1 MLKQY
6 LSLLLSK
13 FYSKKENEAV
23 GHQAM
28 PSGNKIDIAA
38 HPAEIDGWT
47 NFATYTTP
55 TDGYVSIRA
64 EAYKST
70 AAIQISTGS
79 EDKMPSIFT
88 AANNAG
94 EWLQT
99 VIPVSKGVSV
109 RLQGGGIKNVG
120 SYFSKTIGGGYQ
132 ALKNA
137 FLQGGVLCLL
147 SHWYSSL
154 RKNSCKV
161 RKSGLQT
168 NQQFLF
174 KILLNYL
181 LLQMEKVTH
190 LRCRTRGL
198 LTSEDTEFGLPILEG
213 STLLTLGRLRMGTYR
228 SGLTPKK
235 VKNSPTQ
242 SGNQT
247 SSLLPIFVY
256 TKSKGTIDLMF
267 GGASC

>member
-13 FYSKKENEAV
+13 FYSKQE
-23 GHQAM
+23 
-28 PSGNKIDIAA
+28 SGEVAKQSY
-38 HPAEIDGWT
+38 P
-47 NFATYTTP
+47 
-55 TDGYVSIRA
+55 
-64 EAYKST
+64 ST
-70 AAIQISTGS
+70 AATTIQLTPSDGVTNKEMSYTPPSDGYIVLRDQGLPQRSSYLISGQYAEGVARGDNILFDFLMMT
-79 EDKMPSIFT
+79 
-88 AANNAG
+88 
-94 EWLQT
+94 
-99 VIPVSKGVSV
+99 PVLKGVPVTIRYCGKESV
-109 RLQGGGIKNVG
+109 AQFIMKFGGGVRKIIRL
-120 SYFSKTIGGGYQ
+120 T
-132 ALKNA
+132 
-137 FLQGGVLCLL
+137 LQGGVLCRL

-161 RKSGLQT
+161 RKGGLQT

-190 LRCRTRGL
+190 LRCRTQGS
-198 LTSEDTEFGLPILEG
+198 LTSEVMEFGLPILEG
-213 STLLTLGRLRMGTYR
+213 STLSILGRLRMGTFLF
-228 SGLTPKK
+228 GLTPKK

-242 SGNQT
+242 LGNQT

-256 TKSKGTIDLMF
+256 TKSKVTIDLMF

>member
-13 FYSKKENEAV
+13 FYSKQE
-23 GHQAM
+23 
-28 PSGNKIDIAA
+28 SGEVAKQSY
-38 HPAEIDGWT
+38 P
-47 NFATYTTP
+47 
-55 TDGYVSIRA
+55 
-64 EAYKST
+64 ST
-70 AAIQISTGS
+70 AATTIQLTPSDGVTNKEMSYTPPSDGYIVLRDQGLPQRSSYLISGQYAEGVARGDNILFDFLMMT
-79 EDKMPSIFT
+79 
-88 AANNAG
+88 
-94 EWLQT
+94 
-99 VIPVSKGVSV
+99 PVLKGVPVTIRYCGKDSV
-109 RLQGGGIKNVG
+109 AQFIKN
-120 SYFSKTIGGGYQ
+120 IGGVRKIIR
-132 ALKNA
+132 LT
-137 FLQGGVLCLL
+137 LQGGVLCRL

-161 RKSGLQT
+161 RKGGLQT

-190 LRCRTRGL
+190 LRCRTQGS
-198 LTSEDTEFGLPILEG
+198 LTSEVMEFGLPILEG
-213 STLLTLGRLRMGTYR
+213 STLSILGRLRMGTFLF
-228 SGLTPKK
+228 GLTPKK

-242 SGNQT
+242 FGNQT

-256 TKSKGTIDLMF
+256 TKSKVTIDLMF

>member
-13 FYSKKENEAV
+13 FYSKQE
-23 GHQAM
+23 
-28 PSGNKIDIAA
+28 SGEVAKQSY
-38 HPAEIDGWT
+38 P
-47 NFATYTTP
+47 
-55 TDGYVSIRA
+55 
-64 EAYKST
+64 ST
-70 AAIQISTGS
+70 AATTIQLTPSDGVTNKEMSYTPPSDGYIVLRDQGLPQRSSYLISGQYAEGVARGDNILFDFLMMT
-79 EDKMPSIFT
+79 
-88 AANNAG
+88 
-94 EWLQT
+94 
-99 VIPVSKGVSV
+99 PVLKGVPVTIRYCGKDSV
-109 RLQGGGIKNVG
+109 AQFIKNIVG
-120 SYFSKTIGGGYQ
+120 GRKIIRLT
-132 ALKNA
+132 
-137 FLQGGVLCLL
+137 LQGGVLCRL

-161 RKSGLQT
+161 RKGGLQT

-190 LRCRTRGL
+190 LRCRTQGS
-198 LTSEDTEFGLPILEG
+198 LTSEVMEFGLPILEG
-213 STLLTLGRLRMGTYR
+213 STLSILGRLRMGTFLF
-228 SGLTPKK
+228 GLTPKK

-242 SGNQT
+242 LGNQT

-256 TKSKGTIDLMF
+256 TKSKVTIDLMF

>member
-13 FYSKKENEAV
+13 FYSKQE
-23 GHQAM
+23 
-28 PSGNKIDIAA
+28 SGEVAKQSY
-38 HPAEIDGWT
+38 P
-47 NFATYTTP
+47 
-55 TDGYVSIRA
+55 
-64 EAYKST
+64 ST
-70 AAIQISTGS
+70 AATTIQLTPSDGVTNKEMSYTPPSDGYIVLRDQGLPQRSSYLISGQYAEGVARGDNILFDFLMMT
-79 EDKMPSIFT
+79 
-88 AANNAG
+88 
-94 EWLQT
+94 
-99 VIPVSKGVSV
+99 PVLKGVPVTIRYCGKDSV
-109 RLQGGGIKNVG
+109 AQFIKN
-120 SYFSKTIGGGYQ
+120 IGGGRKIIR
-132 ALKNA
+132 LT
-137 FLQGGVLCLL
+137 LQGGVLCRL

-161 RKSGLQT
+161 RKGGLPT

-190 LRCRTRGL
+190 LRCRTQGS
-198 LTSEDTEFGLPILEG
+198 LTSEVMEFGLPILEG
-213 STLLTLGRLRMGTYR
+213 STLSILGRLRMGTFLF
-228 SGLTPKK
+228 GLTPKK

-242 SGNQT
+242 LGNQT

-256 TKSKGTIDLMF
+256 TKSKVTIDLMF

>member
-13 FYSKKENEAV
+13 FYSKQE
-23 GHQAM
+23 
-28 PSGNKIDIAA
+28 SGEVAKQSY
-38 HPAEIDGWT
+38 P
-47 NFATYTTP
+47 
-55 TDGYVSIRA
+55 
-64 EAYKST
+64 ST
-70 AAIQISTGS
+70 AATTIQLTPSDGVTNKEMSYTPPSDGYIVLRDQGLPQRSSYLISGQYAEGVARGDNILFDFLMMT
-79 EDKMPSIFT
+79 
-88 AANNAG
+88 
-94 EWLQT
+94 
-99 VIPVSKGVSV
+99 PVLKGVPVTIRYCGKDSV
-109 RLQGGGIKNVG
+109 AQFIKN
-120 SYFSKTIGGGYQ
+120 IGGGDRKIIR
-132 ALKNA
+132 LT
-137 FLQGGVLCLL
+137 LQGGVLCRL

-161 RKSGLQT
+161 RKGGLQT

-190 LRCRTRGL
+190 LRCRTQGS
-198 LTSEDTEFGLPILEG
+198 LTSEVMEFGLPILEG
-213 STLLTLGRLRMGTYR
+213 STLSILGRLRMGTFLF
-228 SGLTPKK
+228 GLTPKK

-242 SGNQT
+242 LGNQT

-256 TKSKGTIDLMF
+256 TKSKVTIDLMF

>member
-13 FYSKKENEAV
+13 FYSKQE
-23 GHQAM
+23 
-28 PSGNKIDIAA
+28 SGEVAKQSY
-38 HPAEIDGWT
+38 P
-47 NFATYTTP
+47 
-55 TDGYVSIRA
+55 
-64 EAYKST
+64 ST
-70 AAIQISTGS
+70 AATTIQLTPSDGVTNKEMSYTPPSDGYIVLRDQGLPQRSSYLISGQYAEGVARGDNILFDFLMMT
-79 EDKMPSIFT
+79 
-88 AANNAG
+88 
-94 EWLQT
+94 
-99 VIPVSKGVSV
+99 PVLKGVPVTIRYCGKDSV
-109 RLQGGGIKNVG
+109 AQFIKN
-120 SYFSKTIGGGYQ
+120 IGGGVRKIIR
-132 ALKNA
+132 LT
-137 FLQGGVLCLL
+137 LQGGVLCRL

-161 RKSGLQT
+161 RKGGLQT

-190 LRCRTRGL
+190 LRCRTQGS
-198 LTSEDTEFGLPILEG
+198 LTSEVMEFGLPILEG
-213 STLLTLGRLRMGTYR
+213 STLSILGRLRMGTFLF
-228 SGLTPKK
+228 GLTPKK

-242 SGNQT
+242 LGNQT

-256 TKSKGTIDLMF
+256 TKSKVTIDLMF

>member
-13 FYSKKENEAV
+13 FYSKQE
-23 GHQAM
+23 
-28 PSGNKIDIAA
+28 SGEVAKQSY
-38 HPAEIDGWT
+38 P
-47 NFATYTTP
+47 
-55 TDGYVSIRA
+55 
-64 EAYKST
+64 ST
-70 AAIQISTGS
+70 AATTIQLTPSDGVTNKEMSYTPPSDGYIVLRDQGLPQRSSYLISGQYAEGVARGDNILFDFLMMT
-79 EDKMPSIFT
+79 
-88 AANNAG
+88 
-94 EWLQT
+94 
-99 VIPVSKGVSV
+99 PVLKGVPVTIRYCGKDSV
-109 RLQGGGIKNVG
+109 AQFIKN
-120 SYFSKTIGGGYQ
+120 IGGGVRKIIR
-132 ALKNA
+132 LT
-137 FLQGGVLCLL
+137 LQGGVLCRL

-161 RKSGLQT
+161 RKGGLQT

-190 LRCRTRGL
+190 LRCRTQGS
-198 LTSEDTEFGLPILEG
+198 LTSVVMEFGLPILEG
-213 STLLTLGRLRMGTYR
+213 STLSILGRLRMGTFLF
-228 SGLTPKK
+228 GLTPKK

-242 SGNQT
+242 LGNQT

-256 TKSKGTIDLMF
+256 TKSKVTIDLMF

>member
-13 FYSKKENEAV
+13 FYSKQE
-23 GHQAM
+23 
-28 PSGNKIDIAA
+28 SGEVAKQSY
-38 HPAEIDGWT
+38 P
-47 NFATYTTP
+47 
-55 TDGYVSIRA
+55 
-64 EAYKST
+64 ST
-70 AAIQISTGS
+70 AATTIQLTPSDGVTNKEMSYTPPSDGYIVLRDQGLPQRSSYLISGQYAEGVARGDNILFDFLMMT
-79 EDKMPSIFT
+79 
-88 AANNAG
+88 
-94 EWLQT
+94 
-99 VIPVSKGVSV
+99 PVLKGVPVTIRYCGKDSV
-109 RLQGGGIKNVG
+109 AQFIKNIVG
-120 SYFSKTIGGGYQ
+120 GVRKIIRLT
-132 ALKNA
+132 
-137 FLQGGVLCLL
+137 LQGGVLCRL

-161 RKSGLQT
+161 RKGGLQT

-190 LRCRTRGL
+190 LRCRTQGS
-198 LTSEDTEFGLPILEG
+198 LTSEVMEFGLPILEG
-213 STLLTLGRLRMGTYR
+213 STLSILGRLRMGTFLF
-228 SGLTPKK
+228 GLTPKK

-242 SGNQT
+242 LGNQT

-256 TKSKGTIDLMF
+256 TKSKVTIDLMF

>member
-13 FYSKKENEAV
+13 FYSKQE
-23 GHQAM
+23 
-28 PSGNKIDIAA
+28 SGEVAKQSY
-38 HPAEIDGWT
+38 P
-47 NFATYTTP
+47 
-55 TDGYVSIRA
+55 
-64 EAYKST
+64 ST
-70 AAIQISTGS
+70 AATTIQLTPSDGVTNKEMSYTPPSDGYIVLRDQGLPQRSSYLISGQYAEGVARGDNILFDFLMMT
-79 EDKMPSIFT
+79 
-88 AANNAG
+88 
-94 EWLQT
+94 
-99 VIPVSKGVSV
+99 PVLKGVPV
-109 RLQGGGIKNVG
+109 TIRYCGKDTVAQFIKN
-120 SYFSKTIGGGYQ
+120 IGGGRKIIR
-132 ALKNA
+132 LT
-137 FLQGGVLCLL
+137 LQGGVLCRL

-161 RKSGLQT
+161 RKGGLQT

-190 LRCRTRGL
+190 LRCRTQGS
-198 LTSEDTEFGLPILEG
+198 LTSEVMEFGLPILEG
-213 STLLTLGRLRMGTYR
+213 STLSILGRLRMGTFLF
-228 SGLTPKK
+228 GLTPKK

-242 SGNQT
+242 LGNQT

-256 TKSKGTIDLMF
+256 TKSRGTIDLML

>member
-13 FYSKKENEAV
+13 FYSKQE
-23 GHQAM
+23 
-28 PSGNKIDIAA
+28 SGEVAKQSY
-38 HPAEIDGWT
+38 P
-47 NFATYTTP
+47 
-55 TDGYVSIRA
+55 
-64 EAYKST
+64 ST
-70 AAIQISTGS
+70 AATTIQLTPSDGVTNKEMSYTPPSDGYIVLRDQGLPQRSSYLISGQYAEGVARGDNILFDFLMMT
-79 EDKMPSIFT
+79 
-88 AANNAG
+88 
-94 EWLQT
+94 
-99 VIPVSKGVSV
+99 PVLKGVPVTIRYCGKDSV
-109 RLQGGGIKNVG
+109 AQFIKN
-120 SYFSKTIGGGYQ
+120 IGGGRKIIR
-132 ALKNA
+132 LT
-137 FLQGGVLCLL
+137 LQGGVLCRL

-161 RKSGLQT
+161 RKGGLQT

-190 LRCRTRGL
+190 LRCRTQGS
-198 LTSEDTEFGLPILEG
+198 LTSEVMEFGLPILEG
-213 STLLTLGRLRMGTYR
+213 SSLSILGRLRMGTFLF
-228 SGLTPKK
+228 GLTPKK

-242 SGNQT
+242 LGNQT

-256 TKSKGTIDLMF
+256 TKSKVTIDLMF

>member
-13 FYSKKENEAV
+13 FYSKQE
-23 GHQAM
+23 
-28 PSGNKIDIAA
+28 SGEVAKQSY
-38 HPAEIDGWT
+38 P
-47 NFATYTTP
+47 
-55 TDGYVSIRA
+55 
-64 EAYKST
+64 ST
-70 AAIQISTGS
+70 AATTIQLTPSDGVTNKEMSYTPPSDGYIVLRDQGLPQRSSYLISGQYAEGVARGDNILFDFLMMT
-79 EDKMPSIFT
+79 
-88 AANNAG
+88 
-94 EWLQT
+94 
-99 VIPVSKGVSV
+99 PVLKGVPVTISYCGKDSV
-109 RLQGGGIKNVG
+109 AQFIKN
-120 SYFSKTIGGGYQ
+120 IGGGRKIIR
-132 ALKNA
+132 LT
-137 FLQGGVLCLL
+137 LQGGVLCRL

-161 RKSGLQT
+161 RKGGLQT

-190 LRCRTRGL
+190 LRCRTQGS
-198 LTSEDTEFGLPILEG
+198 LTSEVMEFGLPILEG
-213 STLLTLGRLRMGTYR
+213 STLSILGRLRMGTFLF
-228 SGLTPKK
+228 GLTPKK

-242 SGNQT
+242 LGNQT

-256 TKSKGTIDLMF
+256 TKSKVTIDLMF